1 MLRNKS
7 LRIQNMPQDGLR
19 SAVYRSF
26 VSCDDPKGVVDC
38 GMIRKSKSGSQK
50 IEQKMENRRKS
61 KNSSTSLD
69 IKTGKH
75 EMIPE
80 KCTGEFQNP
89 SFQLME
95 ISRGAQKLNHTI
107 DSWSSGKR
115 FDGQPKDVA
124 KDLLK
129 GALDLQ
135 ESLAM
140 LGKLQEAS
148 QYMAHLNKKHTEKS
162 ERGRNNGVET
172 HRAYSNHYG
181 DHNYVTEFQ
190 KPRLSADGSSR
201 SCTEELKKVIRD
213 SLVKQKLVEDTTFV
227 EKPYTFFPQ
236 RYMDSCSDSPSTSSS
251 QSSMFHTTSDSTIAS
266 APPQK
271 AKGGPNLIAKLMGI
285 EEYPLQATLKKQLEE
300 GEKISSQQ
308 RTMFD
313 IDRPKVRKPQT
324 LAQNV
329 DHERRTLREVLETMR
344 FKGLLKGNYVQ
355 EHKPDFHH
363 SHNSDSEKR
372 FTYDSPPIVLIRPL
386 PDPSLELEK
395 NHAPLAQA
403 EEAFYTRKM
412 PKKMGKE
419 EEFCPKTIH
428 YKEGALKSDK
438 THRKVEAESKRV
450 NHEERAKNH
459 KVAVEK
465 PEEKEVKTK
474 EKASRKLKASH
485 PVDHK
490 PQKKEAIDKK
500 VDRIQK
506 VTAVR
511 NSPEKDVVKA
521 KNVPKSQEQ
530 DKLTSTKVRKHES
543 GSNIIKNQ
551 TSRQPNTMTNTI
563 SKRSTQTVVSNP
575 TERKRNHL
583 KKEKPVKEPIV
594 AKSVTKNVVSEE
606 SDKRIDMD
614 DKSDASPISSNITK
628 EEETDTY
635 GSQTEGHCTNSQSS
649 LYDATPP
656 SPEQELDAKTAEE
669 ASEHISQSARDG
681 QTLESGE
688 NLGDFLLNNP
698 SFLSLAEE
706 LFDLKV
712 NSSTILLTSSIHSF
726 GESGRRLFMDCASE
740 LIKCRSVQDS
750 KTVDLLLLT
759 CQGKSRICIS
769 LDKLVQE
776 VCNGI
781 ENLIKY
787 SKLAGENLLADS
799 LHAMLER
806 DIMCRGV
813 VNGTW
818 DLGWRSGFS
827 RDEAE
832 QVVDDIEELVLD
844 GLIEE
849 VFA

>member
-1 MLRNKS
+1 
-7 LRIQNMPQDGLR
+7 MPQDGLR

-26 VSCDDPKGVVDC
+26 VTCDDPKGVVDC
-38 GMIRKSKSGSQK
+38 GMLRKSKSGSQK

-89 SFQLME
+89 SSFQLME
-95 ISRGAQKLNHTI
+95 VSRGAQKLNRTI

-115 FDGQPKDVA
+115 FDGQPKDIA

-162 ERGRNNGVET
+162 ERGRNNGLET

-201 SCTEELKKVIRD
+201 SCTEELKKVIKD
-213 SLVKQKLVEDTTFV
+213 SLVKQKLVEDTTSV

-363 SHNSDSEKR
+363 SHHSHHSDSEKR

-395 NHAPLAQA
+395 PHAPLARA
-403 EEAFYTRKM
+403 EEAFYT
-412 PKKMGKE
+412 KKMRKKLGRK

-428 YKEGALKSDK
+428 CKEGALKSDK
-438 THRKVEAESKRV
+438 THPKVEAESKRV

-511 NSPEKDVVKA
+511 NSPEKDMVKA
-521 KNVPKSQEQ
+521 KKPKSQDQ
-530 DKLTSTKVRKHES
+530 DKLTSTRARKHES
-543 GSNIIKNQ
+543 GSNIMKNQ
-551 TSRQPNTMTNTI
+551 TSRLPNTMTNTI
-563 SKRSTQTVVSNP
+563 SKRSTQTIVSNS

-594 AKSVTKNVVSEE
+594 AKSVVSL
-606 SDKRIDMD
+606 RFI
-614 DKSDASPISSNITK
+614 KS
-628 EEETDTY
+628 
-635 GSQTEGHCTNSQSS
+635 
-649 LYDATPP
+649 
-656 SPEQELDAKTAEE
+656 
-669 ASEHISQSARDG
+669 
-681 QTLESGE
+681 
-688 NLGDFLLNNP
+688 FW
-698 SFLSLAEE
+698 LS
-706 LFDLKV
+706 
-712 NSSTILLTSSIHSF
+712 
-726 GESGRRLFMDCASE
+726 
-740 LIKCRSVQDS
+740 
-750 KTVDLLLLT
+750 
-759 CQGKSRICIS
+759 
-769 LDKLVQE
+769 
-776 VCNGI
+776 
-781 ENLIKY
+781 
-787 SKLAGENLLADS
+787 
-799 LHAMLER
+799 
-806 DIMCRGV
+806 
-813 VNGTW
+813 
-818 DLGWRSGFS
+818 
-827 RDEAE
+827 
-832 QVVDDIEELVLD
+832 
-844 GLIEE
+844 
-849 VFA
+849 